1 MYFCASE
8 PKNRIIEQVAQVIKA
23 MSPVHGY
30 DVEVSEH
37 KPKRTNAQNDFYW
50 LNNDDIARFLNDS
63 GVKMAFGLPFKSETI
78 HEINK
83 KYLGVPSTRKQDIHA
98 FSEYM
103 TKVFAFWIEKTGG
116 MWQPKESPYGYLE
129 KVGYVEKK
137 IQEM

>member
-1 MYFCASE
+1 MYFYPNE
-8 PKNRIIEQVAQVIKA
+8 PKNRIIEQVAQVINA

-30 DVEVSEH
+30 DINVSEH

-50 LNNDDIARFLNDS
+50 VNNEDVAKFLNDS
-63 GVKMAFGLPFKSETI
+63 GVQLGFGLPFTSETI

-83 KYLGVPSTRKQDIHA
+83 KYLGVPSTRKQDIHS

-103 TKVFAFWIEKTGG
+103 TKVFAYWIEKTNG

-129 KVGYVEKK
+129 KVGLVERG
-137 IQEM
+137 

>member
-1 MYFCASE
+1 MYFYPNE
-8 PKNRIIEQVAQVIKA
+8 PKKRIIEQVAQVINA
-23 MSPVHGY
+23 MTPAHGY
-30 DVEVSEH
+30 DISVSEH

-50 LNNDDIARFLNDS
+50 VNNDDVAKFLNDS
-63 GVKMAFGLPFKSETI
+63 GATMCFGLPYTSETI

-103 TKVFAFWIEKTGG
+103 TKVFAFWIEKTNG

-129 KVGYVEKK
+129 KVGLVERG
-137 IQEM
+137 